1 MKSQGSEPDKRATPT
16 SDLTPAMKQYME
28 LKSRY
33 QDSILFFR
41 MGDFYE
47 MFFEDAVIA
56 AKILDITLTSRNK
69 NKEGSIPL
77 CGFPYHAAPSYI
89 AKLIEKGRKVA
100 ICEQIEDP
108 KHATGVVKRDVVR
121 VITPGLMADPDH
133 LDATENHFIASLNVE
148 KGSFGLA
155 FMDISTGEFRVM
167 EFQDR
172 DMFLA
177 EITGLRFREI
187 IISDD
192 FQDQSLLK
200 TLSRNEHIA
209 VINSF
214 PRDYFDRDEALQRLR
229 NYFPEDNLAE
239 VAIEDRPAII
249 GPAGAILRYLEET
262 QKERLAHVNHLEE
275 MAWKHVLLL
284 DDIAK
289 GTLELFH
296 TIQERK
302 KRGSLFSV
310 LDETVTAM
318 GARRLRWWLHY
329 PLTEPAKIQ
338 QRLGSVGEIKEHHL
352 LREELRKL
360 LEKIYDLERLS
371 GRVAMDMAHA
381 RDLAALK
388 TSLQVIPK
396 LKAIL
401 PSLTSPLIHSL
412 LSGMDDLPE
421 IAALIGRAIVDDPPL
436 TIREGGIIRDGF
448 DEELDL
454 LLSLSRNG
462 KQNIAALEERER
474 KKTGI
479 QSLKVGFNQI
489 FGYYIEVTKANAQL
503 VPGDYIRKQTLVNA
517 ERYINQELKEFEQ
530 TVLHAEE
537 NGRQREY
544 ELFLRIREEIAR
556 HIRKIQ
562 ETASCLADLDA
573 LTSLAEVAEK
583 YGYCRPVVDDGE
595 VIEITDGRHPVVERM
610 PLAEGFVPNDTYLDL
625 SQNRLLI
632 ITGPNMAGKST
643 FIRQVALMVIM
654 AQMGGFVP
662 AKKAHIGV
670 TDRIFTRIG
679 AADSLT
685 RGQSTFMVEMQEMAN
700 ILNHAT
706 RRSLI
711 ILDEVGRGTST
722 FDGLSIAWAVAEYIH
737 DERHVGART
746 LFATHYHQLTELALT
761 HEGARN
767 YNIAVRE
774 WGDRIIF
781 LRKIMEGGT
790 SRSYGI
796 QVARLAGVPDEVI
809 RRSQEILKNLEKGE
823 LDDMGV
829 PRIARGKKNAAKVG
843 MTNQLSLFMDD
854 RDIIFNEIKDL
865 DTTRLTPLEALNRL
879 HEWQNR
885 IGGRT

>member
-1 MKSQGSEPDKRATPT
+1 MKSQGSETDKRATGT

-56 AKILDITLTSRNK
+56 AKILEITLTSRNK

-77 CGFPYHAAPSYI
+77 CGIPYHAAPSYI
-89 AKLIEKGRKVA
+89 AKLIENGLKVA

-121 VITPGLMADPDH
+121 VITPGLMADPNH
-133 LDATENHFIASLNVE
+133 LDATENHFIASLTVE

-177 EITGLRFREI
+177 EITGLRFKEI

-200 TLSRNEHIA
+200 ALSRNEHIA

-229 NYFPEDNLAE
+229 SYFPQENLAE
-239 VAIEDRPAII
+239 VAIENRPAII

-262 QKERLAHVNHLEE
+262 QKEHLAHVNHLEE
-275 MAWKHVLLL
+275 MAWNHVLLL

-302 KRGSLFSV
+302 KKGSLFSV

-352 LREELRKL
+352 LREELRKV

-396 LKAIL
+396 LKAL
-401 PSLTSPLIHSL
+401 LQSLTSPLIHSL
-412 LSGMDDLPE
+412 LSRMDDLPE
-421 IAALIGRAIVDDPPL
+421 TAALIDRAIVDDPPL
-436 TIREGGIIRDGF
+436 TIREGGIIRDSF
-448 DEELDL
+448 DEELDH

-489 FGYYIEVTKANAQL
+489 FGYYIEVTKANTHL

-556 HIRKIQ
+556 HIRQIQ

-583 YGYCRPVVDDGE
+583 YSYCCPVVDDGE
-595 VIEITDGRHPVVERM
+595 VIEIADGRHPVVERM

-625 SQNRLLI
+625 NQNRLLI

-679 AADSLT
+679 AADSLA
-685 RGQSTFMVEMQEMAN
+685 RGQSTFMVEMKEMAN

-737 DERHVGART
+737 DETHVGART

-774 WGDRIIF
+774 WGEKIIF

-829 PRIARGKKNAAKVG
+829 PRIARGKKTAAKG
-843 MTNQLSLFMDD
+843 RMTNQLSLFMDD
-854 RDIIFNEIKDL
+854 RDIIFNELMDL

>member
-1 MKSQGSEPDKRATPT
+1 MKSQGSETDKRATGT

-56 AKILDITLTSRNK
+56 AKILEITLTSRNK

-77 CGFPYHAAPSYI
+77 CGIPYHAAPSYI
-89 AKLIEKGRKVA
+89 AKLIEKGLKVA

-121 VITPGLMADPDH
+121 VITPGLMADPNH
-133 LDATENHFIASLNVE
+133 LDATENHFIASLTVE

-177 EITGLRFREI
+177 EITGLRFKEI

-200 TLSRNEHIA
+200 ALSRNEHIA

-229 NYFPEDNLAE
+229 SYFPQENLAE
-239 VAIEDRPAII
+239 VAIENRPAII

-262 QKERLAHVNHLEE
+262 QKEHLAHVNHLEE
-275 MAWKHVLLL
+275 MAWNHVLLL

-302 KRGSLFSV
+302 KKGSLFSV

-352 LREELRKL
+352 LREELRKV

-388 TSLQVIPK
+388 TSLQVIPQ
-396 LKAIL
+396 LKAL
-401 PSLTSPLIHSL
+401 LQSLTSPLIHSL
-412 LSGMDDLPE
+412 LSRMDDLPE
-421 IAALIGRAIVDDPPL
+421 TAALIDRAIVDDPPL

-448 DEELDL
+448 DEELDH

-489 FGYYIEVTKANAQL
+489 FGYYIEVTKANTHL

-556 HIRKIQ
+556 HIRQIQ

-583 YGYCRPVVDDGE
+583 YSYCCPVVDDGE
-595 VIEITDGRHPVVERM
+595 VIEIADGRHPVVERM

-625 SQNRLLI
+625 NQNRLLI

-679 AADSLT
+679 AADSLA
-685 RGQSTFMVEMQEMAN
+685 RGQSTFMVEMKEMAN

-737 DERHVGART
+737 DETHVGART

-774 WGDRIIF
+774 WGEKIIF

-829 PRIARGKKNAAKVG
+829 PMIARGKKTAAKG
-843 MTNQLSLFMDD
+843 RMTNQLSLFMDD
-854 RDIIFNEIKDL
+854 RDIIFNELMDL

>member
-1 MKSQGSEPDKRATPT
+1 MKSQGSETDKRATGT

-56 AKILDITLTSRNK
+56 AKILEITLTSRNK
-69 NKEGSIPL
+69 NKDGSIPL

-89 AKLIEKGRKVA
+89 AKLIEKGLKVA

-121 VITPGLMADPDH
+121 VITPGLMADPNH
-133 LDATENHFIASLNVE
+133 LDATENHFIASLTVE

-177 EITGLRFREI
+177 EITGLRFKEI

-200 TLSRNEHIA
+200 ALSRNEHIA

-229 NYFPEDNLAE
+229 NYFPQENLAE
-239 VAIEDRPAII
+239 VAIENRPAII

-262 QKERLAHVNHLEE
+262 QKEHLAHVNHLEE
-275 MAWKHVLLL
+275 MAWNHVLLL

-302 KRGSLFSV
+302 KKGSLFSV

-352 LREELRKL
+352 LREELRKV

-388 TSLQVIPK
+388 TSLQVIPQ
-396 LKAIL
+396 LKAL
-401 PSLTSPLIHSL
+401 LQSLTSPLIHSL
-412 LSGMDDLPE
+412 LSRMDDLPE
-421 IAALIGRAIVDDPPL
+421 TAALIDRAIVDDPPL

-448 DEELDL
+448 DEELDH

-489 FGYYIEVTKANAQL
+489 FGYYIEVTKANTHL

-556 HIRKIQ
+556 HIRQIQ

-583 YGYCRPVVDDGE
+583 YSYCCPVVDDGE
-595 VIEITDGRHPVVERM
+595 VIEIADGRHPVVERM

-625 SQNRLLI
+625 NQNRLLI

-679 AADSLT
+679 AADSLA
-685 RGQSTFMVEMQEMAN
+685 RGQSTFMVEMKEMAN

-737 DERHVGART
+737 DETHVGART

-774 WGDRIIF
+774 WGEKIIF

-829 PRIARGKKNAAKVG
+829 PRIARGKKTAAKG
-843 MTNQLSLFMDD
+843 RMTNQLSLFMDD
-854 RDIIFNEIKDL
+854 RDIIFNELMDL

>member
-1 MKSQGSEPDKRATPT
+1 MKNQGAEPDKRTTPT
-16 SDLTPAMKQYME
+16 SDLTPAMKQYVE

-56 AKILDITLTSRNK
+56 AKILEITLTSRNK
-69 NKEGSIPL
+69 NKDDSIPL

-89 AKLIEKGRKVA
+89 AKLIEKGCKVA
-100 ICEQIEDP
+100 ICEQTEDP

-121 VITPGLMADPDH
+121 VITPGLMTDPNH
-133 LDATENHFIASLNVE
+133 LDATENHFIASLAVE

-172 DMFLA
+172 DLFLA
-177 EITGLRFREI
+177 EIMGLRFREI

-192 FQDQSLLK
+192 FPDQGLLK
-200 TLSRNEHIA
+200 LLSRHEHIA

-214 PRDYFDRDEALQRLR
+214 PRDYFDRDECLRRLR
-229 NYFPEDNLAE
+229 DYFPDDNLAA
-239 VAIEDRPAII
+239 VAIENRPAII
-249 GPAGAILRYLEET
+249 GSSGAILRYLEET
-262 QKERLAHVNHLEE
+262 QKEHLAHVNRLEE
-275 MAWKHVLLL
+275 MAWKQVLLL

-296 TIQERK
+296 TIQEHK
-302 KRGSLFSV
+302 QKGSLFSI

-329 PLTEPAKIQ
+329 PLTEPVKIKE
-338 QRLGSVGEIKEHHL
+338 RLVSVGEIKEHHL
-352 LREELRKL
+352 LREELRKIL
-360 LEKIYDLERLS
+360 DKIYDLERLS
-371 GRVAMDMAHA
+371 GRVAMGTAHA

-388 TSLQVIPK
+388 TSFQVIPQ
-396 LKAIL
+396 LKAL
-401 PSLTSPLIHSL
+401 LQPLASPLVHSL

-421 IAALIGRAIVDDPPL
+421 TTALIGRAIVDDPPL

-448 DEELDL
+448 DEELDR

-462 KQNIAALEERER
+462 KQNIAALEDRER
-474 KKTGI
+474 RKTGI
-479 QSLKVGFNQI
+479 PSLKVGFNHV

-503 VPGDYIRKQTLVNA
+503 VPDDYIRKQTLVNA

-544 ELFLRIREEIAR
+544 ELFLRIREEISR
-556 HIRKIQ
+556 HIRQIQ
-562 ETASCLADLDA
+562 ETASCLANLDA

-583 YGYCRPVVDDGE
+583 YGYCCPVIDDGE

-610 PLAEGFVPNDTYLDL
+610 ALAEGFVPNDTYLDL
-625 SQNRLLI
+625 NQNRLLI

-643 FIRQVALMVIM
+643 FIRQVALIVIM

-662 AKKAHIGV
+662 AKKARIGV

-679 AADSLT
+679 AADSLA
-685 RGQSTFMVEMQEMAN
+685 RGQSTFMVEMKEIAN
-700 ILNHAT
+700 ILNNAT

-711 ILDEVGRGTST
+711 VLDEVGRGTST
-722 FDGLSIAWAVAEYIH
+722 FDGLSIAWAVAEYIQ
-737 DERHVGART
+737 DETHLGARA

-761 HEGARN
+761 HEGVRN

-809 RRSQEILKNLEKGE
+809 RRSQEILKNMEKGE

-829 PRIARGKKNAAKVG
+829 PRIARGKKTAAKG
-843 MTNQLSLFMDD
+843 TMKNQLSLFIDD
-854 RDIIFNEIKDL
+854 REIVLNELADL
-865 DTTRLTPLEALNRL
+865 DTTVLTPLEALNRL
-879 HEWQNR
+879 HDWQNR
-885 IGGRT
+885 IGGRR